1 MNVLHLISGR
11 GPTGPAAAAM
21 LDVKAL
27 QAAGHRAY
35 LATRSGTGLMD
46 ACKAEDVPAVGG
58 LRLGK
63 GPMRLLRLPHDMRVL
78 RTILRELAIDTV
90 HVHRSDDQFLAAM
103 AIGRTVAARLIRTWH
118 RNLEHVPGLLLA
130 RLARQVDGCV
140 TVSRDAVKTL
150 QSRGAAATEFIPVGV
165 DTDVFKPGGLH
176 GGAYD
181 QTQGPR
187 IGQVGRWKR
196 DRDGRDRGQRAALD
210 VFAGLPRGMPWEG
223 VLIGRG
229 ELAAE
234 LRHTAY
240 TELNLPESRVTL
252 QNVPVQSPRHFAAV
266 LSALSL
272 GLVFRTGGD
281 GTSRA
286 AAELLACGVP
296 LLVADI
302 PGLRELADENSAVI
316 RLLPDDPHGWARQIE
331 SLLKSP
337 ERLREMRLTARTR
350 AESTHALKVRGRT
363 LADFYAR
370 L

>member
-21 LDVKAL
+21 VDVKAL
-27 QAAGHRAY
+27 RAAGHRAY
-35 LATRSGTGLMD
+35 IATRSGTGLMD

-78 RTILRELAIDTV
+78 RAILRELAIDTV

-103 AIGRTVAARLIRTWH
+103 AIGRTVSARLIRTWH
-118 RNLEHVPGLLLA
+118 RNPQHVPGLLLS

-140 TVSRDAVKTL
+140 TVSRDAVTTL
-150 QSRGAAATEFIPVGV
+150 QSRGAAQSQFIPVGV

-181 QTQGPR
+181 PAQGPR

-196 DRDGRDRGQRAALD
+196 DRDGRDRGQRAALE
-210 VFAGLPRGMPWEG
+210 VFAQLPRGMPWEG

-234 LRHTAY
+234 LRSAAY
-240 TELNLPESRVTL
+240 AELNLSESRVTL
-252 QNVPVQSPRHFAAV
+252 QHVPVQSPRNFAAV
-266 LSALSL
+266 LSALTL

-286 AAELLACGVP
+286 AGELLACGVP
-296 LLVADI
+296 LIVADV
-302 PGLRELADENSAVI
+302 PGLRELADDTSAVL
-316 RLLPDDPHGWARQIE
+316 RLLPDDPRGWARQIE
-331 SLLKSP
+331 ALLKTP
-337 ERLREMRLTARTR
+337 ERLRAMRLAARAR
-350 AESTHALKVRGRT
+350 AEEVHALRVRGLS
-363 LADFYAR
+363 LASFYER